1 MGLPIM
7 EDRTEET
14 EKKHVVEVV
23 GGRQGGREREPKGR
37 KRKVRKA
44 ATMLA
49 KNKWPKNILYLKIL
63 TVQKVVDFLNLF

>member
-14 EKKHVVEVV
+14 EKKHVVVV
-23 GGRQGGREREPKGR
+23 GGRQGERKRESQKGR

-44 ATMLA
+44 PKMIA
-49 KNKWPKNILYLKIL
+49 KNKCQKKHIIENIVHTKSC
-63 TVQKVVDFLNLF
+63 